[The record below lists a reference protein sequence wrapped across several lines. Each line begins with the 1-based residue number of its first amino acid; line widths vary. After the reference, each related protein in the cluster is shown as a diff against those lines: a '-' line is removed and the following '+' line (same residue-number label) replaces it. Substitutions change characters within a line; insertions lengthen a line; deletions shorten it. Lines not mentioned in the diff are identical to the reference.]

1 MSLTFLPKLV
11 KNGSLANISV
21 RGLSAGQ
28 GYRAV
33 ILPVREKNRRLIYE
47 GEAGDY
53 GSLSWAQPVDWVG
66 DALVDIFVLGKTQ
79 AFCTFHIY
87 ALQPDMANLRPLR
100 CDFHIH
106 TSYSDG
112 TRSPAEMVV
121 RGRELGLDALAITDH
136 NYFPASLEA
145 IEFASKSGLGI
156 TCFPGEEV
164 TSATWHMLSIGAN
177 GPVGF
182 HDIGPDGSIDFVDE
196 QDSYTSMQKILEII
210 HQRGGKAFLAHP
222 YWIAGRRMHQPMEE
236 YERLLGEGGIE
247 GIELLGDVP
256 WEENLRSLVRYSD
269 LASKGNL
276 AILGNSD
283 THAAE
288 HTYGSYWTLVFAR
301 SNSQEDI
308 MAAILDHR
316 SVACMIMPM
325 GPASHPVISRL
336 LALGPFELVDLAIF
350 LQEHYFPQHDAL
362 CLQEAELGRRFLGG
376 DLQREGP
383 LQAVQA
389 ALETYYSQSFGV
401 ASRNRLA
408 GENL

>member
-1 MSLTFLPKLV
+1 MSLSFFPKLM
-11 KNGSLANISV
+11 KNGSLANMSV
-21 RGLSAGQ
+21 RGLSPGQ
-28 GYRAV
+28 SYRAV
-33 ILPVREKNRRLIYE
+33 ILPVREKNRCLIYE

-66 DALVDIFVLGKTQ
+66 DALVDIFVLGKAL

-87 ALQPDMANLRPLR
+87 ALQPEMANLRPLR
-100 CDFHIH
+100 CDFHVH

-112 TRSPAEMVV
+112 TRLPAEMVV

-136 NYFPASLEA
+136 NFYQASLES
-145 IEFASKSGLGI
+145 IEFVRKTGLGI

-164 TSATWHMLSIGAN
+164 TSPTWHMLSIGAN
-177 GPVGF
+177 APVG
-182 HDIGPDGSIDFVDE
+182 
-196 QDSYTSMQKILEII
+196 YTDDQAGYTGMQNTLVMI

-222 YWIAGRRMHQPMEE
+222 YWISGRRTNQPMEE
-236 YERLLGEGGIE
+236 YERLLNEGGID

-256 WEENLRSLVRYSD
+256 WEENLRSLVRYSELD
-269 LASKGNL
+269 SRTKL
-276 AILGNSD
+276 AILSNSD
-283 THAAE
+283 THSPE
-288 HTYGSYWTLVFAR
+288 HTFGSYWTLVFAR

-316 SVACMIMPM
+316 SVACMLMPM
-325 GPASHPVISRL
+325 GPARHPVIPRL

-350 LQEHYFPQHDAL
+350 LQEYYFPQHDAL

-376 DLQREGP
+376 DLQREVP

-408 GENL
+408 GENI